1 MVPASG
7 LSQLKLKLYVY
18 TYLNINST
26 VRWGRAPTLSGV
38 HLVLGLRRAE
48 LDLVGFSKMVEGE

>member
-7 LSQLKLKLYVY
+7 LSQLKLRLYVY
-18 TYLNINST
+18 TYLNSNSR
-26 VRWGRAPTLSGV
+26 VRWGRASTLSGV
-38 HLVLGLRRAE
+38 HLVLGLRRVE